1 MKIGIYG
8 GSFNPIHFGH
18 IGLVKWVID
27 HTDLDEIWMLV
38 SPNNP
43 LKDSHILVSESERL
57 AAVRQALNEL
67 HDERI
72 KASDFEFSLPRPS
85 YTAATLKALREQY
98 PEHEFVLIIGQ
109 DNWDIFD
116 KWKDYE
122 EILRLHEIY
131 IYPRHP
137 LSASKTSDPSAKRSF
152 SEAVILQQTSRLR
165 KAVFLNDAPYFD
177 ISSTEIREKKK

>member
-18 IGLVKWVID
+18 IGLVRWVID

-43 LKDSHILVSESERL
+43 LKDSNILVSESERL
-57 AAVRQALNEL
+57 EAVRQALNEL
-67 HDERI
+67 NDSRI
-72 KASDFEFSLPRPS
+72 QASDFEFSLPRPS
-85 YTAATLKALREQY
+85 YTAATLRALREQY

-116 KWKDYE
+116 QWKDYE

-137 LSASKTSDPSAKRSF
+137 LSASKTSVPSAKRSF
-152 SEAVILQQTSRLR
+152 SEAVIQP

-177 ISSTEIREKKK
+177 ISSTEIREKRK